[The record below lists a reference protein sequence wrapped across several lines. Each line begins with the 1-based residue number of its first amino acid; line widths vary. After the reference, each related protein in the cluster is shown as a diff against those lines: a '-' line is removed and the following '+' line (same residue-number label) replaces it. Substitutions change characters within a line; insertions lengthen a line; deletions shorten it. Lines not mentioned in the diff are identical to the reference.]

1 MKKYLVIILLL
12 ALAYPATAQNK
23 ISGIVISAADSTAL
37 PGASIRIKGSMI
49 STMADQNG
57 EFSIGLD
64 RDEAI
69 LLVSFMGYHT
79 MELPV
84 KRGSTA
90 LLKIALE
97 ENRAQLQEVVVST
110 GYQNLPKERATG
122 SFVQVDNNLLNRR
135 VSTGIMDRIEDVVPG
150 LVFRRGPYS
159 NGGLDINIR
168 GRSTLFANE
177 QPLIVLDNFP
187 YEGDLESINPNDV
200 ESITVLRDAAA
211 ASIWGDKASNGVIVI
226 TSKKGR
232 LRRAPE
238 IAFNSNVTIS
248 SKPDLFY
255 EPKMSASDFIDME
268 QYLFGKGFYSS
279 TERSANRKT
288 PLSPV
293 VELLIAQRDGK
304 ISSTETAAQLAVL
317 KGNDTRR
324 ELDQYLNRNRMNS
337 QYALSMKGGAENQ
350 HYYISAGYDHNLA
363 EQRGNSFSRISLNG
377 NSTWSL
383 LQRKLEFT
391 SMINFSQAISALFQP
406 AIESYPYLRF
416 QDEQGNPMAVINNVR
431 QSLITEA
438 GQKGLLDWAYRP
450 LDELALA
457 DHKRINKNYRFN
469 SSLKYRLAPGLHVSA
484 LYQYAGGNMEDRN
497 LRNQDSFYT
506 RDLINSLSKIETDGS
521 VSRPVPL
528 GGIMDIGNASFNSNS
543 LRMQLN
549 LDRSWKEHQLTAIA
563 GSEIR
568 DRHTTGSDYRLY
580 GYDAEHASSIPVD
593 YISAFP
599 LYYRS
604 GSTNKISN
612 MDQLENLTDRYLSY
626 YSNAAYTYRDK
637 YTFSASGRLD
647 QSNLFGAETN
657 QRGVPL
663 YSVGLAWNTYKED
676 FYASGLLPYLRI
688 RASYGYN
695 GNIDKSLSA
704 LTTAVYNNGA
714 GTVTRQPFARVDNPP
729 NPELRWERV
738 RIINLGFDFNSRN
751 NILGGSLEF
760 FSKRGID
767 LIGSRPFAPST
778 GISTFKGNVAQTSG
792 KGFDLNLN
800 SRNIDRNFKW
810 FTNFLFTYAADKVRS
825 YDIAPNPTLL
835 AQGYI
840 LPLSGKPLNS
850 IFSYAWAGLNPVN
863 GDPLGY
869 LDGQA
874 SNDYVRMRAA
884 ATLENIIYHGPALPP
899 IYGALRNNFSF
910 KAFSVSAGIS
920 YRFGYYVRNSSVNY
934 SSVLR
939 GLGGHADYALRW
951 QNPGDESFTQ
961 VPSVPVAANANRDN
975 FYLYSSA
982 LVKKGD
988 HIRLQDI
995 NLSYDLRIGRTG
1007 KMPFRS
1013 MQLYLY
1019 ANNLGILW
1027 KAEKGNIDPE
1037 YPLMLPLKTVA
1048 AGLKMGF

>member
-1 MKKYLVIILLL
+1 MKKYLGIILLL
-12 ALAYPATAQNK
+12 ALVYPVLAQKK
-23 ISGIVISAADSTAL
+23 IKGIVISAVDSTVL

-49 STMADQNG
+49 STMTDQNG
-57 EFSIGLD
+57 EFSIALD
-64 RDEAI
+64 RQEAI
-69 LLVSFMGYHT
+69 LQVSFMGYHT
-79 MELPV
+79 RELSIS
-84 KRGSTA
+84 GSSTA
-90 LLKIALE
+90 IIQVVLQ

-122 SFVQVDNNLLNRR
+122 SFVQIDNNLLNRR
-135 VSTGIMDRIEDVVPG
+135 VSTGIIERIEDVVPG

-187 YEGDLESINPNDV
+187 YEGDLESINPNDM

-232 LRRAPE
+232 FKRTPE
-238 IAFNSNVTIS
+238 IAFNSNLTVA

-255 EPKMSASDFIDME
+255 EPKMSVSDFIDME
-268 QYLFGKGFYSS
+268 QYLFGKGFYNS
-279 TERSANRKT
+279 TEQSANRKT

-293 VELLIAQRDGK
+293 VELLISQRDGK
-304 ISSTETAAQLAVL
+304 ISSAGLATQLAEL
-317 KGNDTRR
+317 KSNDTRR

-337 QYALSMKGGAENQ
+337 QYSLSMKGGAENQ

-363 EQRGNSFSRISLNG
+363 EQRGNSFNRISLNG
-377 NSTWSL
+377 NSTWTL
-383 LQRKLEFT
+383 LKRRLEFN
-391 SMINFSQAISALFQP
+391 SMINFSQANSELFQP
-406 AIESYPYLRF
+406 ATELYPYLRF
-416 QDEQGNPMAVINNVR
+416 QDDQGNPMAVINNVR

-438 GQKGLLDWAYRP
+438 GQKGLLDWSYRP
-450 LDELALA
+450 IDELNLA
-457 DHKRINKNYRFN
+457 DHHRSNRNYRFN
-469 SSLKYRLAPGLHVSA
+469 SSLKYRIIPGLHATV
-484 LYQYAGGNMEDRN
+484 LYQYAGGETENRN

-506 RDLINSLSKIETDGS
+506 RDLINSLSKIESDGS
-521 VSRPVPL
+521 ITRPVPL
-528 GGIMDIGNASFNSNS
+528 GSILDIGNASFNSNS
-543 LRMQLN
+543 LRMQVN

-568 DRHTTGSDYRLY
+568 DRHSIGNEYRLY
-580 GYDAEHASSIPVD
+580 GYDADRASSLPVD
-593 YISAFP
+593 YISSFP

-612 MDQLENLTDRYLSY
+612 MDELEDLTDRYLSY

-637 YTFSASGRLD
+637 YTVSASGRLD

-663 YSVGLAWNTYKED
+663 YSVGIAWNTYKED
-676 FYASGLLPYLRI
+676 FYNSGLLPYLRI

-704 LTTAVYNNGA
+704 LTTAIYNNGA
-714 GTVTRQPFARVDNPP
+714 GTVTRQPYARVDNPP

-778 GISTFKGNVAQTSG
+778 GITTFKGNVAQTSG
-792 KGFDLNLN
+792 KGFDLSLN

-850 IFSYAWAGLNPVN
+850 IFSYAWAGLNPVS
-863 GDPLGY
+863 GDPQGY
-869 LDGQA
+869 LDGQP

-899 IYGALRNNFSF
+899 IYGAIRNNFSL

-961 VPSVPVAANANRDN
+961 VPSLPAAANANRDN

-995 NLSYDLRIGRTG
+995 NLSYDLRIGSTR